1 MTARPEGVVEPVP
14 PDDGDAVLV
23 VEDLHVTFPVVDRPA
38 VRAVRGL
45 SYRLRRGEALGI
57 VGESGSGKSVSSL
70 AVMGLLPTSAKVT
83 GSIRLAGRELIG
95 MTDREA
101 SKLRGNNVA
110 MVFQEPLS
118 ALTPVYTIGDQIA
131 EAVLIHND
139 VSKEH
144 AHKRA
149 VELLDL
155 VGIPN
160 PSERAKA
167 FPHEFSG
174 GMRQRAMI
182 AMAIANDPDV
192 IIADEPTTALDV
204 TIQAQILDVL
214 QTARAETGAA
224 IVLITHDLGVVAG
237 IADRVLVMY
246 AGRPVELGTTDEV
259 YYAPRMPYTLG
270 LLGSIPRIDA
280 EGHSALVPIEGNPP
294 SLMHLPPGCPFEPR
308 CPLAIDVCRETEP
321 PLEPVRQSSHL
332 AACHR
337 ADEIEQQGWAVA
349 DVFPVPQI
357 ARAPLQRVPRDERP
371 EALRLDGLVK
381 HYPLLKGSVLKRQV
395 GTVKAVDGI
404 DLDIRE
410 GETLGL
416 VGESGCGKTTTLLQ
430 ILELVKPQDGRI
442 LVASKDTREISGH
455 TRKALRRDL
464 QVVFQ
469 DPQASL
475 DPRLPIGDILAEPL
489 RTHGHSRRAVDSRV
503 KEVLRLVG
511 LDASYASRYPQEM
524 SGGQRQRVGIA
535 RALTLEPKLI
545 VLDEPVSA
553 LDVSIRA
560 GVINLL
566 MELRAELSLSYLFVA
581 HDLSVVRVIADRIAV
596 MYLGRIVEIGEVRSV
611 YERPSMPYTQALLS
625 AIPIPDPDKERS
637 RNRII
642 LQGDLPSP
650 ADPPSGCRFRTRC
663 QKFAG
668 ELTDTQRQL
677 CLDESPALVAM
688 GGDHQAACH
697 YAEPL
702 AVV

>member
-1 MTARPEGVVEPVP
+1 MTLTDEAAMPSGPAAEQPL
-14 PDDGDAVLV
+14 LV
-23 VEDLHVTFPVVDRPA
+23 VQDLHVMFPVIGGPPVK
-38 VRAVRGL
+38 AVRGL
-45 SYRLRRGEALGI
+45 SYTLRKGESLGI
-57 VGESGSGKSVSSL
+57 VGESGSGKSVASM
-70 AVMGLLPTSAKVT
+70 AIMGLLPSTAQIT
-83 GSIRLAGRELIG
+83 GSVLLDGRELIG
-95 MTDREA
+95 LDDRHA
-101 SKLRGNNVA
+101 SQLRGKKVA

-131 EAVLIHND
+131 EAVLVHND
-139 VSKEH
+139 VSKDR
-144 AHKRA
+144 AAKRA

-182 AMAIANDPDV
+182 AMAIANDPDL

-214 QTARAETGAA
+214 QTARRETGAA
-224 IVLITHDLGVVAG
+224 VVMITHDLGVVAG
-237 IADRVLVMY
+237 LADRVLVMY

-259 YYAPRMPYTLG
+259 YYAPRMPYTMG

-280 EGHSALVPIEGNPP
+280 EGRSALVPIEGNPP
-294 SLMHLPPGCPFEPR
+294 SLANLPPGCPFEPR
-308 CPLAIDVCRETEP
+308 CPLAIPECRDVEP
-321 PLEPVRQSSHL
+321 ALEPVRQAAHF
-332 AACHR
+332 AACIR
-337 ADEIEQQGWAVA
+337 KEEIETNGWAVD
-349 DVFPVPQI
+349 DVFPVPEVAVAAI
-357 ARAPLQRVPRDERP
+357 ERLPREDRP

-381 HYPLLKGSVLKRQV
+381 HYPLLKGAVLKRQV
-395 GTVKAVDGI
+395 GVVKAVDGI
-404 DLDIRE
+404 DFDIRE

-430 ILELVKPQDGRI
+430 VLELVKPQQGRI
-442 LVASKDTREISGH
+442 LIAGKDTSHFARH
-455 TRKALRRDL
+455 ARKELRRDL

-475 DPRLPIGDILAEPL
+475 DPRLPVGDILAEPL
-489 RTHGHSRRAVDSRV
+489 RTHGYKGTDVDKRV
-503 KEVLRLVG
+503 KELLALVG
-511 LDASYASRYPQEM
+511 LEPSHAGRYPQEF

-535 RALTLEPKLI
+535 RALALEPKLI

-566 MELRAELSLSYLFVA
+566 MQLRAELSLSYLFVA
-581 HDLSVVRVIADRIAV
+581 HDLSVVRAIADRVAV
-596 MYLGRIVEIGEVRSV
+596 MYLGKIVEIGDVESV
-611 YERPSMPYTQALLS
+611 YARPSMPYTQALLS
-625 AIPIPDPDKERS
+625 AIPIPDPEKERS
-637 RNRII
+637 RTRII

-650 ADPPSGCRFRTRC
+650 ANPPSGCRFRTRC

-668 ELTDTQRQL
+668 ELNDAERQL
-677 CLDESPALVAM
+677 CIDQSPELTAM
-688 GGDHQAACH
+688 GADHQAACH
-697 YAEPL
+697 YAEPV